1 MQLRV
6 PFWQG
11 GGQPDSFLLQQVAQ
25 HPGLTK
31 PCSILSHF
39 ICKLTVCTVWLVC
52 LFVSCMRCGN
62 NLTEGFPLPHS
73 LPKVLTSSE
82 MHGVLPGS
90 GPASPSS
97 LLQIFPGLA
106 ALCLLWLVGL
116 IAYHLLLGIP
126 TAAYKLNG
134 QASSQDHTAF
144 MRWHQSLLK
153 VRGLSHPTTTFTFS
167 TSRWVLA
174 AILWLISVILFPE
187 NISNFSP
194 VMKFWWW
201 AGW

>member
-1 MQLRV
+1 MEANPTPSSYSRWL
-6 PFWQG
+6 
-11 GGQPDSFLLQQVAQ
+11 
-25 HPGLTK
+25 
-31 PCSILSHF
+31 SILDWQNLAPFYPISSANLQF
-39 ICKLTVCTVWLVC
+39 ALFGLFVC
-52 LFVSCMRCGN
+52 LFVVCGVGTTSLKGFLFLTPFQKFWRLLKCMVCSLG
-62 NLTEGFPLPHS
+62 LDQQVHLPCFRFS
-73 LPKVLTSSE
+73 LGWQPCACF
-82 MHGVLPGS
+82 GS
-90 GPASPSS
+90 
-97 LLQIFPGLA
+97 
-106 ALCLLWLVGL
+106 VGL

-153 VRGLSHPTTTFTFS
+153 VHGLSHPTTTFTFS
-167 TSRWVLA
+167 TSRWGLT

>member
-1 MQLRV
+1 MCTYYAF
-6 PFWQG
+6 PFFCYRSNVFQSGLDSHPSRDAAESSLLAGWRPTRLLPPTAG
-11 GGQPDSFLLQQVAQ
+11 GSASWIDKTLL
-25 HPGLTK
+25 
-31 PCSILSHF
+31 HF
-39 ICKLTVCTVWLVC
+39 IPFHLQTYSLHCLVC
-52 LFVSCMRCGN
+52 LFVSCMWCGN

-153 VRGLSHPTTTFTFS
+153 VRGLSHPITTFTFS
-167 TSRWVLA
+167 TSRWGLT
-174 AILWLISVILFPE
+174 AIL
-187 NISNFSP
+187 
-194 VMKFWWW
+194 
-201 AGW
+201 

>member
-1 MQLRV
+1 MEANPTPSSYSRCSAS
-6 PFWQG
+6 WI
-11 GGQPDSFLLQQVAQ
+11 DKTLL
-25 HPGLTK
+25 
-31 PCSILSHF
+31 HF
-39 ICKLTVCTVWLVC
+39 IPFHLQTFCFALFGLFVC
-52 LFVSCMRCGN
+52 LFLVCGV
-62 NLTEGFPLPHS
+62 G
-73 LPKVLTSSE
+73 TSSLKGFLFLTPFQKFWRLLKC
-82 MHGVLPGS
+82 MVCSLGLDQQVHLPCFRFSLGWQPCACFGS
-90 GPASPSS
+90 
-97 LLQIFPGLA
+97 
-106 ALCLLWLVGL
+106 VGL

-153 VRGLSHPTTTFTFS
+153 VCGLSHPTTMFTFS
-167 TSRWVLA
+167 TSRWGLA

>member
-39 ICKLTVCTVWLVC
+39 ICKLTVCTVWFVC
-52 LFVSCMRCGN
+52 LFLVCGVGTTSLKGFLF
-62 NLTEGFPLPHS
+62 LTPFQ
-73 LPKVLTSSE
+73 K
-82 MHGVLPGS
+82 
-90 GPASPSS
+90 
-97 LLQIFPGLA
+97 FW
-106 ALCLLWLVGL
+106 CLLKCMVCSLGLDQQVHLPCFRFSLGWQPCACFGSVGL

-153 VRGLSHPTTTFTFS
+153 VRGLSHPITTFTFS
-167 TSRWVLA
+167 TSRWGLT

>member
-1 MQLRV
+1 MEANPTPSSYSRWL
-6 PFWQG
+6 
-11 GGQPDSFLLQQVAQ
+11 
-25 HPGLTK
+25 
-31 PCSILSHF
+31 SILDWQNLAPFYPISSANLQF
-39 ICKLTVCTVWLVC
+39 ALFGLFVC
-52 LFVSCMRCGN
+52 LFVVCGVGTTSLKGFLF
-62 NLTEGFPLPHS
+62 LTPFQ
-73 LPKVLTSSE
+73 K
-82 MHGVLPGS
+82 
-90 GPASPSS
+90 
-97 LLQIFPGLA
+97 FW
-106 ALCLLWLVGL
+106 CLLKCMVCSLGLDQQVHLPCFRFSLGWQPCACFGSVGL

-153 VRGLSHPTTTFTFS
+153 VHGLSHPTTTFTFS
-167 TSRWVLA
+167 TSRWGLT

>member
-1 MQLRV
+1 MEANPTPSSYSRWL
-6 PFWQG
+6 
-11 GGQPDSFLLQQVAQ
+11 
-25 HPGLTK
+25 
-31 PCSILSHF
+31 SILDWQNLAPFYPISSANLQF
-39 ICKLTVCTVWLVC
+39 ALFGLFVC
-52 LFVSCMRCGN
+52 LFVVCGVGTTSLKGFLFLTPFQKFWRLLKCMVCSLG
-62 NLTEGFPLPHS
+62 LDQQVHLPRFRFS
-73 LPKVLTSSE
+73 LGWQPCACF
-82 MHGVLPGS
+82 GS
-90 GPASPSS
+90 
-97 LLQIFPGLA
+97 
-106 ALCLLWLVGL
+106 VGL

-153 VRGLSHPTTTFTFS
+153 VHGLSHPTTTFTFS
-167 TSRWVLA
+167 TSRWGLT
-174 AILWLISVILFPE
+174 AILWLINVILFPE

>member
-39 ICKLTVCTVWLVC
+39 ICKLTVCTVWFVC
-52 LFVSCMRCGN
+52 LFVCCMRCGN

-82 MHGVLPGS
+82 MHGVLPGLDQQVHL
-90 GPASPSS
+90 PRFRFS
-97 LLQIFPGLA
+97 LGWQPCACFGS
-106 ALCLLWLVGL
+106 VGL

-153 VRGLSHPTTTFTFS
+153 VHGLSHPTTTFTFS
-167 TSRWVLA
+167 TSRWGLT
-174 AILWLISVILFPE
+174 AIL
-187 NISNFSP
+187 
-194 VMKFWWW
+194 
-201 AGW
+201 

>member
-1 MQLRV
+1 MCTYYAF
-6 PFWQG
+6 PFFCYRSNVFQSG
-11 GGQPDSFLLQQVAQ
+11 LDSHPSRDAAESSLLAGWRPTRLLPPTAGAQ

-39 ICKLTVCTVWLVC
+39 ICKLFVLHCLVC

-106 ALCLLWLVGL
+106 ALCLLWLRGV
-116 IAYHLLLGIP
+116 
-126 TAAYKLNG
+126 
-134 QASSQDHTAF
+134 D
-144 MRWHQSLLK
+144 SLSPLA
-153 VRGLSHPTTTFTFS
+153 RDSHCC
-167 TSRWVLA
+167 L
-174 AILWLISVILFPE
+174 
-187 NISNFSP
+187 
-194 VMKFWWW
+194 
-201 AGW
+201 

>member
-1 MQLRV
+1 MEANPTPSSYSRWL
-6 PFWQG
+6 
-11 GGQPDSFLLQQVAQ
+11 
-25 HPGLTK
+25 
-31 PCSILSHF
+31 SILDWQNLAPFYPISSANLQF
-39 ICKLTVCTVWLVC
+39 ALFGLFVC
-52 LFVSCMRCGN
+52 LFVVCGVGTTSLKGFLFLTPFQKFWRLLKCMVCSLGLDQQVR
-62 NLTEGFPLPHS
+62 LPCFRFS
-73 LPKVLTSSE
+73 LGWQPCACF
-82 MHGVLPGS
+82 GS
-90 GPASPSS
+90 
-97 LLQIFPGLA
+97 
-106 ALCLLWLVGL
+106 VGL

-153 VRGLSHPTTTFTFS
+153 VHGLSHPTTTFTFS
-167 TSRWVLA
+167 TSRWGLT

>member
-1 MQLRV
+1 MEANPTPSSYSRWL
-6 PFWQG
+6 
-11 GGQPDSFLLQQVAQ
+11 
-25 HPGLTK
+25 
-31 PCSILSHF
+31 SILDWQNLAPFYPISSANLQF
-39 ICKLTVCTVWLVC
+39 ALFGWFVC
-52 LFVSCMRCGN
+52 LFVVCGVGTTSLKGFLF
-62 NLTEGFPLPHS
+62 LTPFQ
-73 LPKVLTSSE
+73 K
-82 MHGVLPGS
+82 
-90 GPASPSS
+90 
-97 LLQIFPGLA
+97 FW
-106 ALCLLWLVGL
+106 CLLKCMVCSLGLDQQVHLPCFRFSLGWQPCACFGSVGL

-153 VRGLSHPTTTFTFS
+153 VRGLSHPITTFTFS
-167 TSRWVLA
+167 TSRWGLT